1 MCLGIC
7 GYLGLGLKLNVFKC
21 REKKHSLLTHFR
33 LVAERTSSFH
43 LDKPAAEV
51 VDGVQKLEVGSL
63 EGSC

>member
-1 MCLGIC
+1 MDTCIC
-7 GYLGLGLKLNVFKC
+7 LGLGLKLDRHLSVEENTPFSS
-21 REKKHSLLTHFR
+21 HTFR